1 MTARQAAQRTR
12 WVVTSPLGTSGVW
25 SSLGPADGPT
35 LLVVGGHH
43 GDEPAG
49 YAAAGILSQYAQA
62 EVGRLVVI
70 PRANPSACEVFSRY
84 SDSGGETDLNRCYR
98 MPAGHRDA
106 GCDTALHA
114 AALLAAVTEL
124 RPDVVLDLHETS
136 EHHSIARSRSEA
148 GWCFADNETDRAL
161 AKAAR
166 VSVQHEDDPLR
177 CTFTATMSDLGARS
191 LAIET
196 RVGVMLG
203 QRVRAHLEIVRR
215 VAEVVGVRC
224 SLDHRALDARLGG
237 S

>member
-49 YAAAGILSQYAQA
+49 YAAAGIL
-62 EVGRLVVI
+62 
-70 PRANPSACEVFSRY
+70 
-84 SDSGGETDLNRCYR
+84 
-98 MPAGHRDA
+98 
-106 GCDTALHA
+106 
-114 AALLAAVTEL
+114 
-124 RPDVVLDLHETS
+124 
-136 EHHSIARSRSEA
+136 
-148 GWCFADNETDRAL
+148 W
-161 AKAAR
+161 
-166 VSVQHEDDPLR
+166 
-177 CTFTATMSDLGARS
+177 
-191 LAIET
+191 
-196 RVGVMLG
+196 